1 MGAAAPARDVR
12 QPGASYD
19 GTSWA
24 GSTTVLRVSP
34 LTTFLLYG
42 VTSLGGIGL
51 IAALTLVRRPARGAR
66 YRSGDAWD
74 HEPLWWMGNPR
85 GSGVPGPTVEAV
97 PAGAA
102 AEHTARGGAR
112 GTW

>member
-1 MGAAAPARDVR
+1 M
-12 QPGASYD
+12 
-19 GTSWA
+19 
-24 GSTTVLRVSP
+24 SP
-34 LTTFLLYG
+34 LTTILLF
-42 VTSLGGIGL
+42 VVAPVGGLLL
-51 IAALTLVRRPARGAR
+51 IAATTMIRPSQRGAR
-66 YRSGDAWD
+66 YRSGDEWD

-97 PAGAA
+97 PSSPA

>member
-1 MGAAAPARDVR
+1 
-12 QPGASYD
+12 
-19 GTSWA
+19 
-24 GSTTVLRVSP
+24 VLRVSP
-34 LTTFLLYG
+34 LTTILLYG
-42 VTSLGGIGL
+42 VAPTGGLLL
-51 IAALTLVRRPARGAR
+51 IAAMTMIRPSARGAR
-66 YRSGDAWD
+66 YRTGDAWD

-97 PAGAA
+97 PDSPA

>member
-1 MGAAAPARDVR
+1 M
-12 QPGASYD
+12 
-19 GTSWA
+19 
-24 GSTTVLRVSP
+24 LRVSP
-34 LTTFLLYG
+34 MTTFLLYG
-42 VTSLGGIGL
+42 VTSIGGIGL
-51 IAALTLVRRPARGAR
+51 IAAMTLVRPSSRGAR

-85 GSGVPGPTVEAV
+85 GSGVAGPTVEAV

>member
-1 MGAAAPARDVR
+1 
-12 QPGASYD
+12 
-19 GTSWA
+19 
-24 GSTTVLRVSP
+24 VLPVSP
-34 LTTFLLYG
+34 LTTIMLFVVAPAGGLL
-42 VTSLGGIGL
+42 L
-51 IAALTLVRRPARGAR
+51 IAVSTLIRPSSRGAR
-66 YRSGDAWD
+66 YRSGDTWD

-97 PAGAA
+97 PASPA

>member
-1 MGAAAPARDVR
+1 M
-12 QPGASYD
+12 
-19 GTSWA
+19 
-24 GSTTVLRVSP
+24 SP
-34 LTTFLLYG
+34 MTTFLLYG

-51 IAALTLVRRPARGAR
+51 IAAMTLIRPSSRGTR

-85 GSGVPGPTVEAV
+85 GSGVTGPTVEAV
-97 PAGAA
+97 PASPA

>member
-1 MGAAAPARDVR
+1 MSAVWAP
-12 QPGASYD
+12 SYD
-19 GTSWA
+19 GTSSA
-24 GSTTVLRVSP
+24 ASTTVQRVSP
-34 LTTFLLYG
+34 MTTILLY
-42 VTSLGGIGL
+42 VVAPIGGIVL
-51 IAALTLVRRPARGAR
+51 IAAVTLIRPSGRGAR

-85 GSGVPGPTVEAV
+85 GSGVTGPTVEAV
-97 PAGAA
+97 PASPA

>member
-1 MGAAAPARDVR
+1 
-12 QPGASYD
+12 
-19 GTSWA
+19 
-24 GSTTVLRVSP
+24 VLRVSP

-51 IAALTLVRRPARGAR
+51 IAAMTLIRPSARGAR

-85 GSGVPGPTVEAV
+85 GSGVAGPTVEAV
-97 PAGAA
+97 PASPA